1 MGVLAKL
8 SGMFSKWQMS
18 ADNLRLKD
26 LMLKISKGGP
36 EYKKVHVDHHYGP
49 AMCILVMCSG
59 SFGME
64 PQKRAHWLQKEQF
77 GKEILFSLVS
87 RGRS

>member
-36 EYKKVHVDHHYGP
+36 ENGAHR
-49 AMCILVMCSG
+49 G
-59 SFGME
+59 S
-64 PQKRAHWLQKEQF
+64 
-77 GKEILFSLVS
+77 
-87 RGRS
+87 